1 MSVQSILPQE
11 CFFYNGQW
19 NESTVNAFIDIL
31 LDEKALGN
39 WKVDGNNTHS
49 LQTALEFVN
58 VVLDKDFSWDDA
70 LAQRNML
77 KKRYLTFKAVQEIEG
92 VWWDR
97 KINHVYA
104 LSPLWIDMIKNN
116 SFVKAFYHKGDVSF
130 DKLTSLFS
138 SSHDLSNE
146 IINVSSGEPSSNAP
160 NSVLAPFVIIDSDE
174 EEVDFLALKGVNHRA
189 NVCSSRNS
197 SARLVP

>member
-1 MSVQSILPQE
+1 
-11 CFFYNGQW
+11 
-19 NESTVNAFIDIL
+19 
-31 LDEKALGN
+31 
-39 WKVDGNNTHS
+39 
-49 LQTALEFVN
+49 
-58 VVLDKDFSWDDA
+58 
-70 LAQRNML
+70 ML

-130 DKLTSLFS
+130 DKLMALFS
-138 SSHDLSNE
+138 SPHDLSNE

-174 EEVDFLALKGVNHRA
+174 EEVDSPGTEGRKPPRKRLFESEQFSETRALISLESNSNYYPLG
-189 NVCSSRNS
+189 SRRISNYPS
-197 SARLVP
+197 HHQSPNCY